1 MAYTVFPQKTAEIL
15 PVVKSDAV
23 KGGEIIE
30 LFTLLK
36 RKYKT
41 VKTPINIDPGKLSL
55 VNVTREL
62 QGTADLNTIKKEAKL
77 SKIKIKFGAGS
88 AGNQRLTWK
97 VTTSFGNN
105 YTRVLYKSTV
115 VGHDYFTD
123 LTVIR

>member
-1 MAYTVFPQKTAEIL
+1 MGHNAGMFIYVEVWF
-15 PVVKSDAV
+15 SCAV
-23 KGGEIIE
+23 SNYQGYQALWANANRTGSNN
-30 LFTLLK
+30 FT
-36 RKYKT
+36 
-41 VKTPINIDPGKLSL
+41 INNTGQEGNQL
-55 VNVTREL
+55 
-62 QGTADLNTIKKEAKL
+62 GTDTGNYFNLTYA
-77 SKIKIKFGAGS
+77 SAGS